1 MLYLHIPRF
10 RTVQESL
17 CYSYHFKTVTG
28 STLGEEPLTVSIPRS
43 ELRQAAPVGV
53 PAKSRFRA
61 DIQAMRALAVGL
73 VVLNHLWPLR
83 LPGGYVGVDV
93 FFVIS
98 GFLITS
104 HLVREIEATGRV
116 RLGAFYTR
124 RARRLFPAAFLVLA
138 ASMLLTMLFL
148 PYPQWKA
155 TAQEVLASVF
165 YAENWL
171 LAAKSVDYSAMT
183 ESASAVQHYWSLSVE
198 EQFYLLWPLTLILF
212 AFLARRRGRSVRGV
226 LLVAVLG
233 VAVMSLLYSIYVTA
247 DSPEQAYFVTPARV
261 WEFAIGAAVGL
272 AAVQLKSLALRNVL
286 AVAGFGLILASALTF
301 DAATPFPGW
310 TALAPVLGSALVILA
325 GTGPRRLAHDALTS
339 LPPVQFAGKI
349 SYSLYLW
356 HWPLIVAAPY
366 VFGVVPTAPYKLVV
380 LAVSVLLAWLTKL
393 WIEDAWIKP
402 GAGRTRRHIGRH
414 TARTLGFRAPVA
426 GMAMVAV
433 VAVIMGIVGDANEER
448 ALELAAA
455 GASGPC
461 YGVAAFENRECSDP
475 FTIPVFLPHMG
486 KENEYWTL
494 PEECAGAEDKM
505 KEGGEPIVCDFSGG
519 DPEAGTAWLAGDS
532 HAQHWQEPILTLG
545 KERGWKVS
553 MSYLGACPLVDAPIE
568 SYQGRKTHPA
578 YVDYCQNWGR
588 FVTDTIEADAPDMVF
603 VSMFVGE
610 EIINDGTG
618 DTQGEQYVKA
628 LSRDWQRWVD
638 TGSIVVPLT
647 DPPLNGM
654 VRDPK
659 CLSLNPTTPADCA
672 VPRERAVGLNP
683 FTEAAERMGSENVR
697 PVDLTDFF
705 CDLHRC
711 YAAVGGVSVY
721 FDGNH
726 LNAQYSRQLAPQIG
740 ALLD

>member
-1 MLYLHIPRF
+1 
-10 RTVQESL
+10 
-17 CYSYHFKTVTG
+17 
-28 STLGEEPLTVSIPRS
+28 
-43 ELRQAAPVGV
+43 
-53 PAKSRFRA
+53 
-61 DIQAMRALAVGL
+61 MRALAVGL

-104 HLVREIEATGRV
+104 HLVREIDSTGTV
-116 RLGAFYTR
+116 KLGKFYAR

-138 ASMLLTMLFL
+138 ASMLLALVFL
-148 PYPQWKA
+148 PYPRWMG

-165 YAENWL
+165 YGENWL

-212 AFLARRRGRSVRGV
+212 AALARRRGHSVRRV
-226 LLVAVLG
+226 LLAAVLG
-233 VAVMSLLYSIYVTA
+233 VAVVFLTYSVYVTSTA
-247 DSPEQAYFVTPARV
+247 PEQAYFVTPARV
-261 WEFAIGAAVGL
+261 WEFAIGAAVAL

-286 AVAGFGLILASALTF
+286 AVAGFGLILASALVF
-301 DAATPFPGW
+301 DGETPFPGW

-325 GTGPRRLAHDALTS
+325 GTGHRRLAHEVLTS
-339 LPPVQFAGKI
+339 LPPVQFVGKI

-366 VFGVVPTAPYKLVV
+366 VFDVVPTAPYKLLI

-393 WIEDAWIKP
+393 WIEDAWIKSR
-402 GAGRTRRHIGRH
+402 GLHARRNM
-414 TARTLGFRAPVA
+414 GFRAPVA
-426 GMAMVAV
+426 GMAAVALA
-433 VAVIMGIVGDANEER
+433 AVLLGGVGNLKEER

-461 YGVAAFENRECSDP
+461 YGVAALDNRECGDP
-475 FTIPVFLPHMG
+475 FAIPVALPHMG
-486 KENEYWTL
+486 KDNEYWAL
-494 PEECAGAEDKM
+494 PEECDGAEDKLL
-505 KEGGEPIVCDFSGG
+505 EGGKPMICDFSGG
-519 DPEAGTAWLAGDS
+519 NPDAETAWLVGDS
-532 HAQHWQEPILTLG
+532 HAQHWQEPVLKLG

-553 MSYLGACPLVDAPIE
+553 LSYLGACPLVDAPIE
-568 SYQGRKTHPA
+568 SFEGRGTHPD
-578 YVDYCQNWGR
+578 YVEYCQRWGR
-588 FVTDTIEADAPDMVF
+588 TVTDAVEADAPDKVF
-603 VSMFVGE
+603 VSMFVGG

-618 DTQGEQYVKA
+618 EAQSEQYING

-638 TGSIVVPLT
+638 AGSMVVPLT

-659 CLSLNPTTPADCA
+659 CLSLNPATPADCA
-672 VPRERAVGLNP
+672 VPREQALGPNAFVE
-683 FTEAAERMGSENVR
+683 TAERMGSERVR

-705 CDLHRC
+705 CDLHSC

-721 FDGNH
+721 FDPNH
-726 LNAQYSRQLAPQIG
+726 LNAQYSRQLAPQIAA
-740 ALLD
+740 ALE